1 MTNPIGVFD
10 AVIFDF
16 DGTLANSHAAM
27 MRAYQRWADEFG
39 ITLTQLRQ
47 YTGRPSEAVAR
58 ALLPDERAVE
68 AGVRLDEL
76 EITDVEG
83 VVALPGSKAALAAIS
98 EPRKAIATS
107 CTMALV
113 TARMGAAKLPLPGVV
128 VTREQYVHGKPDPDP
143 FLLAAERLGVDPA
156 RCLAAEDA
164 PAGVTAA
171 KAAGCQVLGIL
182 TSHTAAELGAD
193 WHVDSLAG
201 ASFTDRAD
209 GVHVSLT

>member
-1 MTNPIGVFD
+1 MTDPIGVFD

-27 MRAYQRWADEFG
+27 MRAYQRWAYEYG

-58 ALLPDERAVE
+58 ALISDGRAAE
-68 AGVRLDEL
+68 AGIRLDHL

-83 VVALPGSKAALAAIS
+83 VIALPGSADALAAIS

-113 TARMGAAKLPLPGVV
+113 TARMGAAGLPLPAVV
-128 VTREQYVHGKPDPDP
+128 VTREQYEHGKPAPDP
-143 FLLAAERLGVDPA
+143 FLLAAEKLGVDPA
-156 RCLAAEDA
+156 RCLVAEDA
-164 PAGVTAA
+164 PAGVAGA
-171 KAAGCQVLGIL
+171 RAAGCKVLGIL

-193 WHVDSLAG
+193 WHVDALAG
-201 ASFTDRAD
+201 ASFIDDAD
-209 GVHVSLT
+209 GVHVTLV